1 MDLSK
6 KGHSWLQLC
15 QSLEEKGV
23 DAIYLTETNVNWERQ
38 HLFNSFK
45 KTLKET
51 WTKEKLTTCTS
62 TTTTAW
68 KGNYKS
74 GGTSITLTGRLSS
87 AVINKGQDSSGL
99 GRWTFTTILEKNNNK
114 TTISNV
120 YRLGNTVVE
129 LVGNSTVMKQQWIL
143 LKQSSTKGHPHGVII
158 NV

>member
-1 MDLSK
+1 MERRLQIRRDIHHTNRKTVISSK
-6 KGHSWLQLC
+6 K
-15 QSLEEKGV
+15 
-23 DAIYLTETNVNWERQ
+23 
-38 HLFNSFK
+38 
-45 KTLKET
+45 
-51 WTKEKLTTCTS
+51 
-62 TTTTAW
+62 
-68 KGNYKS
+68 
-74 GGTSITLTGRLSS
+74 
-87 AVINKGQDSSGL
+87 KGQDNSGL